1 MKYFLTIAAA
11 DNSGGAGIQ
20 QDIKVAWDLG
30 YWPLSAITGLT
41 VQNFTRALR
50 IEPVDSKLLYEQIA
64 HCLKDFPVSAVKIG
78 AMTGQANM
86 RIIIRALKEF
96 RPKIVVLDPV
106 IATSSSMP
114 FMPAEAIDELVSSLV
129 PLVAVVTPNA
139 VEFAMMAGVEI
150 NSFEQAVEVAQ
161 KKAEQ
166 WQTTI
171 ILKGGHFNDK
181 LVREAIV
188 SRDSVM
194 TFEHERRDFS
204 KYSHGTGCTF
214 SSALACQMA
223 SGLPIEQ
230 AYSKATEYLVNFYTR
245 MQREV

>member
-41 VQNFTRALR
+41 VQNFTQSIR
-50 IEPVDSKLLYEQIA
+50 IVPVESELLYEQIA

-78 AMTGQANM
+78 AMTGVDNM
-86 RIIIRALKEF
+86 RVIIRALQEF
-96 RPKIVVLDPV
+96 SPQIVVLDPV
-106 IATSSSMP
+106 IATSSGMP
-114 FMPAEAIDELVSSLV
+114 FMPDEAIDELVSNLL
-129 PLVAVVTPNA
+129 PLVTLVTPNA
-139 VEFAMMAGVEI
+139 VEFAIMAGVEI
-150 NSFEQAVEVAQ
+150 KSFEQALKVAHE
-161 KKAEQ
+161 KVAQ

-171 ILKGGHFNDK
+171 ILKGGHFQDTH
-181 LVREAIV
+181 LHEAIV
-188 SRDSVM
+188 SRDKVM
-194 TFEHERRDFS
+194 TFEHERSDFS
-204 KYSHGTGCTF
+204 RYSHGTGCTF
-214 SSALACQMA
+214 SSALACYLG

-230 AYSKATEYLVNFYTR
+230 AYLKATEYLLNFYKR